1 MANKRDEELRMMI
14 ASVNEVLKF
23 IKENP
28 NCSEE
33 EAIAHMINMIRAQE
47 KIKMIGLA
55 ATSLA
60 LGYRRGKKM
69 AKDKEIF
76 QFILDKSTE
85 IINSVDSEENGN
97 KG

>member
-1 MANKRDEELRMMI
+1 MAIQRDEEIRMMI
-14 ASVNEVLKF
+14 ASVNEALKF

-28 NCSEE
+28 NRSDED
-33 EAIAHMINMIRAQE
+33 AIAHMISTTKAQE

-55 ATSLA
+55 ATSFA
-60 LGYRRGKKM
+60 LGYRQRKNM

-85 IINSVDSEENGN
+85 IINSVDSEIKNEH
-97 KG
+97 